1 MWNSQYVNASFH
13 NFCFSFFFFVY
24 WWVNNFSDCAL
35 MRQQHNNHRQ
45 KRIHWKAWS
54 RLIMTSWLNLSYFL
68 YLQPLTRSYL
78 YKIYIFVMF
87 FCETWHLQHKQI
99 ICGNIGIIIVKLLPP
114 IHPTSCPPLCG
125 TNLEHRFRTKYH
137 PDEASRLKAE
147 TQSALNNRL
156 NVFTFLME
164 NGWFDNVSLDIDQ
177 SPAIIK
183 VLDAGEIN
191 SDGIMK

>member
-1 MWNSQYVNASFH
+1 
-13 NFCFSFFFFVY
+13 
-24 WWVNNFSDCAL
+24 
-35 MRQQHNNHRQ
+35 
-45 KRIHWKAWS
+45 
-54 RLIMTSWLNLSYFL
+54 
-68 YLQPLTRSYL
+68 
-78 YKIYIFVMF
+78 MF
-87 FCETWHLQHKQI
+87 FCETWQLQYKEI
-99 ICGNIGIIIVKLLPP
+99 ICGDVGKIIAKLLLP

-191 SDGIMK
+191 SDGVMKWKSQQSHTKIWRSHVCISSPWTGCNQNEICHLSLQLW